1 MGNWLIY
8 FSKAE
13 YPSRLRE
20 FLLTA
25 FWATLLGTIK
35 EIREATGQLL
45 ETNLNVRRVDD
56 RVDDTDRPRLNTRS
70 TSFLEILLFL
80 GSTELIINYE
90 LVIDNL

>member
-56 RVDDTDRPRLNTRS
+56 TDRPRLNTRS